1 MENKTAVIEIM
12 KPLAFMDMDYYIQD
26 VPLHALNHRMVFVR
40 KGVSGSK
47 MISTKNVKLLK
58 VFDVDDK
65 EGIKSYIEKMKNK
78 NINEGVNMISEGILK
93 LPQEV
98 INKIDYL
105 ADMYEKGKY
114 NKPHP
119 NYFQFKNS
127 KNQNISVSVVFKELP
142 RGIDGYTINLFKGNP
157 ISSDYGRFE
166 NQYEDEIKPLTT
178 SIIKPIEGVFYF
190 VIAISPSLGN
200 IKRFKDVITHELL
213 HTIDPKIT
221 NHLHFYSDKFN
232 QPNLKKLKNVFS
244 DYSYGDF
251 INSTK
256 EKYYSSGRENYFK
269 SFGEFDAES
278 PVIIGN
284 TIQALKS
291 IVKKDG
297 IKGAKKFYNEFLKFL
312 TRILNYSRE
321 WDSDPKL
328 QRIYP
333 IKDEAVFETAYNQV
347 KGVKNKDLF
356 LSIFNYDS
364 GKTYPHNNF
373 LYEWINKPTLYKRF
387 LQRLGKEA
395 ASEVFNKNINESID
409 MKKVISEGLKYHLSN
424 GISVNESIYRPGS
437 EAHID
442 LLAETRELYDSGLI
456 ELDSDDE
463 DLFESTDIGRFGKFR
478 GEVVPLDVFLI
489 EYDGGEY
496 EDNDD
501 ISGEVD
507 IDEVEEY
514 LKEKGWGDLAYENF
528 IDFEKSDY
536 YTGTLNSKSY
546 ANEMNKYMSDLSTG
560 LIESIIEEGKK
571 TKKKKH
577 PPLGKIRRNS
587 GSGKKYVVY
596 VKNPSTGKIKKIT
609 FGDKKGGLRART
621 GNAKARKSFSAR
633 HNCAKKKDRMT
644 AGYWA
649 CRLTRSGLFGKNK
662 TTSGY
667 W

>member
-58 VFDVDDK
+58 VFDDDDK
-65 EGIKSYIEKMKNK
+65 EGIKSYIEKMK
-78 NINEGVNMISEGILK
+78 
-93 LPQEV
+93 
-98 INKIDYL
+98 
-105 ADMYEKGKY
+105 
-114 NKPHP
+114 
-119 NYFQFKNS
+119 
-127 KNQNISVSVVFKELP
+127 
-142 RGIDGYTINLFKGNP
+142 
-157 ISSDYGRFE
+157 
-166 NQYEDEIKPLTT
+166 
-178 SIIKPIEGVFYF
+178 
-190 VIAISPSLGN
+190 
-200 IKRFKDVITHELL
+200 
-213 HTIDPKIT
+213 
-221 NHLHFYSDKFN
+221 
-232 QPNLKKLKNVFS
+232 
-244 DYSYGDF
+244 
-251 INSTK
+251 
-256 EKYYSSGRENYFK
+256 
-269 SFGEFDAES
+269 
-278 PVIIGN
+278 
-284 TIQALKS
+284 
-291 IVKKDG
+291 
-297 IKGAKKFYNEFLKFL
+297 
-312 TRILNYSRE
+312 
-321 WDSDPKL
+321 
-328 QRIYP
+328 
-333 IKDEAVFETAYNQV
+333 
-347 KGVKNKDLF
+347 
-356 LSIFNYDS
+356 
-364 GKTYPHNNF
+364 
-373 LYEWINKPTLYKRF
+373 
-387 LQRLGKEA
+387 
-395 ASEVFNKNINESID
+395 NKNINESID

-463 DLFESTDIGRFGKFR
+463 ELFESTDIGRFGKFR

-507 IDEVEEY
+507 IDEVGEY
-514 LKEKGWGDLAYENF
+514 LKEKGWGDLSYENF

-536 YTGTLNSKSY
+536 YTGTLNSKAY
-546 ANEMNKYMSDLSTG
+546 ANEMSKYMTDLSKG
-560 LIESIIEEGKK
+560 VIEEKE
-571 TKKKKH
+571 KKH

-649 CRLTRSGLFGKNK
+649 CRLNRSGLVGR